1 MKRSSFRPAAIL
13 TSLALFSCL
22 GASSALAKDFD
33 APIDSLAGFTLGQTW
48 DDVKTAPGF
57 APAPHLESETEKAGV
72 IRKTTFLGFPVRSVM
87 LFFKDGKLVRVH
99 ISGTQA
105 GESELVTAMAAK
117 YGDPRPVEKTASGRD
132 AYIWKGKTG
141 TIVASRPAATSTTDP
156 KWRIVLRPL
165 RAKP

>member
-1 MKRSSFRPAAIL
+1 MKRSSFKPAAIL

-22 GASSALAKDFD
+22 GAGSALARDFD

-48 DDVKTAPGF
+48 DEVKTAPGF
-57 APAPHLESETEKAGV
+57 APAPHLDSMTKKAGV

-99 ISGTQA
+99 ISDMQA

-117 YGDPRPVEKTASGRD
+117 YGDPRPIEKFGSRD

-141 TIVASRPAATSTTDP
+141 RIIASRRAATSTTDP
-156 KWRIVLRPL
+156 KWRIVLRPH